1 MKGNNIEFN
10 KLLKNKKVLYC
21 VIVIITLLL
30 YHEVRKIEENS
41 AKKRY
46 IDINNNIKKTQIEND
61 INLTN
66 SKLLNMRIDK
76 ESIQNLILLES
87 EKEYENNINK
97 YKHNDELW
105 IIETFFLTLFCA
117 IIGGMYYYAKINDK
131 EIYKGMNNDDKYYDL
146 EEDYTKFILDEPEIE
161 FLINKEEEFE

>member
-46 IDINNNIKKTQIEND
+46 IDINNIKKTQIEND

-131 EIYKGMNNDDKYYDL
+131 EKYKGMNNDDKYYDL